1 MKQYFLDNK
10 SNTLI
15 LFFCGW
21 GMDEK
26 PFKPLK
32 IKYDM
37 LLLYNY
43 SDLSLNFDFSK
54 YKNIHLLSYSY
65 GVFVAAML
73 DKKLPQLTTKTAL
86 NGTLKPIDNSYGI
99 PEKIFN
105 LTMENMT
112 LETAVKFRERLFNN
126 DEQLQIFNKHLP
138 LRELDDSLFELTQ
151 LKKYF
156 QNEVYCSYDRV
167 LIGEEDK
174 IIPYK
179 NQKRYWVELI
189 KHADVKIIKGG
200 HFPFYNYEFIEQLIE
215 L

>member
-32 IKYDM
+32 TKYDM

-43 SDLSLNFDFSK
+43 SDLSLDFDFSK
-54 YKNIHLLSYSY
+54 YANIHLLSYSY
-65 GVFVAAML
+65 GVFVAAMF
-73 DKKLPQLTTKTAL
+73 DKQLPQLTTKTAL

-126 DEQLQIFNKHLP
+126 DEQLQIFNKNLP
-138 LRELDDSLFELTQ
+138 LREVDDSLFELAQ